1 VSHKAYQTIE
11 TQKNCEIENIENTK
25 LLGFEQIEAIDDVV
39 ATAEAIALAF
49 NKRGELPAPSTTLNI
64 PSDVRLKTDVE
75 PAGEASRGLKLYNF
89 RYIGET
95 EVFRGLMAQDL
106 LADAR
111 YCDAVEMGQDGFYR
125 VDYAKVGL
133 GELVTEEM
141 RVAGER
147 AARRLAN

>member
-1 VSHKAYQTIE
+1 VSHKAYQMIE
-11 TQKNCEIENIENTK
+11 TQKNCEIENAK
-25 LLGFEQIEAIDDVV
+25 LLGFEQIEAVDD
-39 ATAEAIALAF
+39 AASTAEAIALAF
-49 NKRGELPAPSTTLNI
+49 NKRGELPAPTTTINI
-64 PSDVRLKTDVE
+64 GPSDSRLKTDVE
-75 PAGEASRGLKLYNF
+75 AAGETGHGLKLYNF
-89 RYIGET
+89 RYIGEK